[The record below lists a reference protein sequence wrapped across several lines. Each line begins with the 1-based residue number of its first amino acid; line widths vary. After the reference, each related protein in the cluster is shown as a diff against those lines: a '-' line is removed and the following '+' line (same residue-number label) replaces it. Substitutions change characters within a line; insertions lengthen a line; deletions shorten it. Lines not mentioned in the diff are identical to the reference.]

1 MNGDVFDDVMDYPDY
16 VDVDDEDYGEEF
28 EEMLDEL
35 GESDEDSSEFF
46 RRKRKKR
53 PKKRPVRTAAGRPAY
68 RAPGGK
74 GAPSFVTQKQLQD
87 ALTRVGTDVNRNAQG
102 IKQVNSR
109 LNGVV
114 SVNAIQSREIARIDK
129 RMKIDGAL
137 ELVESFSTS
146 AEGATLDT
154 FQLFKGAVK
163 SGWLGEGKAMNNPIL
178 VGGIGLALRSD
189 LLQKVVGRPGG

>member
-1 MNGDVFDDVMDYPDY
+1 MNGDVYDDVMDDTDY
-16 VDVDDEDYGEEF
+16 LDVDDEDYGEEF

-46 RRKRKKR
+46 RRRRKKR
-53 PKKRPVRTAAGRPAY
+53 PKKRRVRTAAGRPAY
-68 RAPGGK
+68 RAPGAK
-74 GAPSFVTQKQLQD
+74 GGPFVTQKQMQD
-87 ALTRVGTDVNRNAQG
+87 ALTRVGTDINRNAQG
-102 IKQVNSR
+102 IKQVNGR

-137 ELVESFSTS
+137 ELVESFSTN
-146 AEGATLDT
+146 ADGATLDT

-189 LLQKVVGRPGG
+189 LLQKVVGGPGR